1 MTKITAILA
10 LVLALALGAS
20 TADAASSFSNPG
32 SRVMLNPQPLP
43 PGGGVVA
50 GRPALTNPA
59 GRVML
64 NPQPLPP
71 RTR

>member
-1 MTKITAILA
+1 MKLA
-10 LVLALALGAS
+10 VSALLAFCVAVGLAGSGEAAS
-20 TADAASSFSNPG
+20 TGVYANAH
-32 SRVMLNPQPLP
+32 RVMLNPQPLP
-43 PGGGVVA
+43 PGSKVM
-50 GRPALTNPA
+50 LNPQPLPPG